1 MKRMIIREIKLVSF
15 LEEKAKKVTFHPNIT
30 VIRGDNHTG
39 KSSLIKSIYW
49 TFGADP
55 KDLHPKWKNAN
66 VISLVKFSLDGE
78 IYSILRKERFFAV
91 FDDEMNVID
100 TFKGITNGIGPF
112 IAQLFNYKLVL
123 NNKKGESLIPPPA
136 YFLLPF
142 YIDQD
147 VSWNRNWE
155 SFDRLSQFSNW
166 RNDVVNYHTGIRPNE
181 YYEINATIRNY
192 KKEIS
197 ELENEREISS
207 NFISKISNQIKE
219 EVVAIDTVQFK
230 KEIDELLSLYDVLN
244 KKGTVLKQK
253 ILELENH
260 KIHIEQQIKVVNSTI
275 DELKDDF
282 EFAMDQTDS
291 VECPTCGNIYE
302 NSFAERFAIAKDEDT
317 CKDLLF
323 ILNSDL
329 KKIIESIQSEYKI
342 YDKNNNEQEKIKDIL
357 SKKQGA
363 VKLKDIILN
372 EGKREM
378 NLLMKEEIS
387 SLNNEIYNN
396 EQQIEDLK
404 EDLKEF
410 EDKKRKKEIRTKY
423 FNLMQSNLMKLDV
436 LTMSE
441 KSYKSITSKIAE
453 TGSGKPRALL
463 AYYFSILEI
472 MKEYSTSVFCPI
484 VIDSPNQQD
493 QEKANLDKMLDF
505 IIEKKPEG
513 SQLILGLV
521 EMNEINLEGKTLILN
536 EKYSL
541 LGKSDYPTI
550 SVEIKDLLEKCE

>member
-1 MKRMIIREIKLVSF
+1 MKRMIIKEIKLVSF
-15 LEEKAKKVTFHPNIT
+15 LEERAKKVTFHPNIT
-30 VIRGDNHTG
+30 VIKGDNHTG

-66 VISLVKFSLDGE
+66 VISLVKFSLDGKT
-78 IYSILRKERFFAV
+78 YSILRKERFFAV
-91 FDDEMNVID
+91 FDEGMNVID
-100 TFKGITNGIGPF
+100 TFNGITNGIGPF

-123 NNKKGESLIPPPA
+123 NNSKGESLIPPPA

-147 VSWNRNWE
+147 ISWNKNWE

-197 ELENEREISS
+197 AMENERKISS

-244 KKGTVLKQK
+244 KKGSELKQK

-275 DELKDDF
+275 AELKDDF
-282 EFAMDQTDS
+282 EFAMEQTDS

-317 CKDLLF
+317 CKDLLLS
-323 ILNSDL
+323 LNSD
-329 KKIIESIQSEYKI
+329 
-342 YDKNNNEQEKIKDIL
+342 
-357 SKKQGA
+357 
-363 VKLKDIILN
+363 
-372 EGKREM
+372 
-378 NLLMKEEIS
+378 
-387 SLNNEIYNN
+387 
-396 EQQIEDLK
+396 
-404 EDLKEF
+404 
-410 EDKKRKKEIRTKY
+410 
-423 FNLMQSNLMKLDV
+423 
-436 LTMSE
+436 
-441 KSYKSITSKIAE
+441 
-453 TGSGKPRALL
+453 
-463 AYYFSILEI
+463 
-472 MKEYSTSVFCPI
+472 
-484 VIDSPNQQD
+484 
-493 QEKANLDKMLDF
+493 
-505 IIEKKPEG
+505 
-513 SQLILGLV
+513 
-521 EMNEINLEGKTLILN
+521 
-536 EKYSL
+536 
-541 LGKSDYPTI
+541 
-550 SVEIKDLLEKCE
+550 

>member
-1 MKRMIIREIKLVSF
+1 MIIKEIKLVSF
-15 LEEKAKKVTFHPNIT
+15 LEEKAKKVTFHPNVT
-30 VIRGDNHTG
+30 VIKGDNHTG

-55 KDLHPKWKNAN
+55 KDLHPKWKNAD
-66 VISLVKFSLDGE
+66 VISLVKFSLDGKT
-78 IYSILRKERFFAV
+78 YSILRKESFFAV

-100 TFKGITNGIGPF
+100 TFNGITKGIGPF

-123 NNKKGESLIPPPA
+123 NNSKGESLIPPPA

-147 VSWNRNWE
+147 ISWNKNWE

-166 RNDVVNYHTGIRPNE
+166 RNDVVNYHIGIRPNE
-181 YYEINATIRNY
+181 YYEIKAAIRNY
-192 KKEIS
+192 QKEIS
-197 ELENEREISS
+197 ALENERKISS

-244 KKGTVLKQK
+244 QKGSNLKKK

-275 DELKDDF
+275 AELKDDF
-282 EFAMDQTDS
+282 EFAMEQTDS

-302 NSFAERFAIAKDEDT
+302 NSFAERFEIAKDEDT
-317 CKDLLF
+317 CKDLLLS
-323 ILNSDL
+323 LNSEL
-329 KKIIESIQSEYKI
+329 KKIVESIQSEYKI
-342 YDKNNNEQEKIKDIL
+342 YDRNNYEQEKIKDIL

-378 NLLMKEEIS
+378 NLLMEEEIS
-387 SLNNEIYNN
+387 SLNNEIYSN
-396 EQQIEDLK
+396 EQQIEGLK
-404 EDLKEF
+404 EELKEF
-410 EDKKRKKEIRTKY
+410 EDKKRQKEIRTKY

-441 KSYKSITSKIAE
+441 KSYKTVTSKIAE

-463 AYYFSILEI
+463 AYYFSILEVI
-472 MKEYSTSVFCPI
+472 NEFSTSVFCPI

-505 IIEKKPEG
+505 IIEKKPVG

-521 EMNEINLEGKTLILN
+521 EMNDISFEGETLILN
-536 EKYSL
+536 EKHSL
-541 LGKSDYPTI
+541 LGKTDYPTI
-550 SVEIKDLLEKCE
+550 SVEIKKILEKCE

>member
-1 MKRMIIREIKLVSF
+1 MKRMIIKEIKLVSF
-15 LEEKAKKVTFHPNIT
+15 LEEKAKKVKFHPNIT
-30 VIRGDNHTG
+30 VIKGDNHTG
-39 KSSLIKSIYW
+39 KSSLIKSVYW

-66 VISLVKFSLDGE
+66 VISLVKFSLDGKT
-78 IYSILRKERFFAV
+78 YSILRKESFFAV
-91 FDDEMNVID
+91 FDGDMNVIN
-100 TFKGITNGIGPF
+100 TFNGITNGIGPF
-112 IAQLFNYKLVL
+112 ITQLFDYRLIL
-123 NNKKGESLIPPPA
+123 NNRKGESITPPPA

-147 VSWNRNWE
+147 ISWNKNWE

-181 YYEINATIRNY
+181 YYTKNAAIRNF

-197 ELENEREISS
+197 ALENERRISS
-207 NFISKISNQIKE
+207 NFISKISNQIKK
-219 EVVAIDTVQFK
+219 EVISIDTVQFK
-230 KEIDELLSLYDVLN
+230 KEIDELILLYDVSN
-244 KKGTVLKQK
+244 KKGSKLKQK

-260 KIHIEQQIKVVNSTI
+260 KIHIEQQIKVVISTMA
-275 DELKDDF
+275 ELKDDF
-282 EFAMDQTDS
+282 EFAIEQTDS

-302 NSFAERFAIAKDEDT
+302 NSFLERFAIAKDEDT
-317 CKDLLF
+317 CKDLLLS
-323 ILNSDL
+323 LNSDL
-329 KKIIESIQSEYKI
+329 KKIVESIQSEYKI
-342 YDKNNNEQEKIKDIL
+342 YEENNHEQEKIKNIL

-378 NLLMKEEIS
+378 NLLMEEEIN
-387 SLNNEIYNN
+387 SLNAGIYYK

-404 EDLKEF
+404 EELKEF
-410 EDKKRKKEIRTKY
+410 EDKKRQKEIKAKY

-441 KSYKSITSKIAE
+441 KSYKSITSKITE

-463 AYYFSILEI
+463 AYYFSILQV
-472 MKEYSTSVFCPI
+472 MKEFSTSVFCPI

-505 IIEKKPEG
+505 IIEEKPED

-521 EMNEINLEGKTLILN
+521 EMNDISFEGKTLILN
-536 EKYSL
+536 EKHSL
-541 LGKSDYPTI
+541 LEKSDYPTI
-550 SVEIKDLLEKCE
+550 SMEIKDLLEKCE